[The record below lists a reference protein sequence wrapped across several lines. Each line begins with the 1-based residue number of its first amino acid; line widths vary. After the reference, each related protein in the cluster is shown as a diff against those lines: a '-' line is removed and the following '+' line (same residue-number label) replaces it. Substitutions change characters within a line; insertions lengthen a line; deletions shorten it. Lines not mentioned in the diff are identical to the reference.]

1 MYPMQSEAHLY
12 NGYTIEYI
20 QANLHPAMHPVDIE
34 HYMNNVKEVIRLQIG
49 RISEPIIEDLK
60 NSNHRLVAYYLGLEK

>member
-34 HYMNNVKEVIRLQIG
+34 HYMNNVKEVIRLANSSK
-49 RISEPIIEDLK
+49 ISMLGKLP
-60 NSNHRLVAYYLGLEK
+60 RLR